1 VKKLLFIPIICALVS
16 CSSIESDAEKT
27 CQLMTEMT
35 ELMPEVMKL
44 SMQSALGS
52 ETEMKEASD
61 KLTALEIKFEEIGD
75 DIEKISSKYD
85 EDEFQNYLLDN
96 CEVARNIKNMG
107 EAFEGLG
114 NLE

>member
-1 VKKLLFIPIICALVS
+1 MKKLLFIPTIFALVS
-16 CSSIESDAEKT
+16 CSNIESDAEKT
-27 CQLMTEMT
+27 CQLITEMT

-44 SMQSALGS
+44 SMQSAMGS
-52 ETEMKEASD
+52 EEASD

-96 CEVARNIKNMG
+96 CEVARNMKNMG